1 MMAAET
7 VLAPQTAAQLGHGGA
22 LEDFAQYVCTTLG
35 MWGSYHLGCLPPD
48 RKARF
53 LQLVRWP
60 PLDSASPLAE
70 TAVLII

>member
-22 LEDFAQYVCTTLG
+22 LEAFAQYVCTTLG
-35 MWGSYHLGCLPPD
+35 MWGCYHLGCLPPD

-53 LQLVRWP
+53 LQLVRCP
-60 PLDSASPLAE
+60 PLDSATPWQKC
-70 TAVLII
+70 